1 MKKSKKNI
9 VVLSISLS
17 VVAFLSWYTY
27 GLVNNSNKSDK
38 NLIEFSIADT
48 ASIDKIIITD
58 VHGESITLK
67 RNKDKWADQNNSCIN
82 QPSVQFII
90 ETIKNIEF
98 KSYLPDAS
106 LPNFKKKMLAQHI
119 KVEIFTNGKWN
130 RNWYIGP
137 ATQDH
142 YGQIMLLE
150 TEEGKSKDPIITS
163 VKGEHGIIDP
173 RFFADKRKW
182 LCTEIFSLNSDEI
195 KSVAVVFTNDL
206 EKSFK
211 VVNSKIPAVYQNNKE
226 IPSEPVAV
234 LRYLQNYTKIHF
246 NLANYELNKNQ
257 IDSLKKTTPFVT
269 LKLTE
274 KKGKKTTLKLFKMV
288 SANQQAENDSESIE
302 MDADKFWCE
311 LDNGQLVKCQYFVFN
326 PLIIGNP
333 YFPSIKGY
341 SENENNPQ

>member
-1 MKKSKKNI
+1 MKKPKKNI

-17 VVAFLSWYTY
+17 VLAFLSWYTY
-27 GLVNNSNKSDK
+27 GLFNNSNKSDK

-48 ASIDKIIITD
+48 ASINKIIITD

-67 RNKDKWADQNNSCIN
+67 RNKNKWTDEDNSCIN

-106 LPNFKKKMLAQHI
+106 LENFKNKMLTQHI

-150 TEEGKSKDPIITS
+150 TEEGKSKNPIITS

-195 KSVAVVFTNDL
+195 ESVDINFTNDS

-211 VVNSKIPAVYQNNKE
+211 VVNSKVPTVYQNNNK
-226 IPSEPVAV
+226 IPSDPSAV
-234 LRYLQNYTKIHF
+234 LRYLQNYSKIHF
-246 NLANYELNKNQ
+246 NLANYELNKKQ
-257 IDSLKKTTPFVT
+257 IDSLKKTTPFAT

-274 KKGKKTTLKLFKMV
+274 KKGKKTLLKLFKMV
-288 SANQQAENDSESIE
+288 SANQQAVGDSVNLE

-311 LDNGQLVKCQYFVFN
+311 LNNGQLVKCQYFVFN

-341 SENENNPQ
+341 SENENNP